1 MLETHFNWNDTIRSL
16 TVRAIYLVPDNI
28 PYQRS
33 LFVDDEK
40 NENTE
45 KLERTVEVLRNRFGP
60 NTITYAS
67 LLNNDKIPNIRLE
80 EMTMPKLLSR

>member
-1 MLETHFNWNDTIRSL
+1 M
-16 TVRAIYLVPDNI
+16 
-28 PYQRS
+28 
-33 LFVDDEK
+33 
-40 NENTE
+40 NTE

-80 EMTMPKLLSR
+80 EMIMPKLLSR

>member
-1 MLETHFNWNDTIRSL
+1 M
-16 TVRAIYLVPDNI
+16 YLVPDNI

-33 LFVDDEK
+33 LLIDDEK
-40 NENTE
+40 IENTE
-45 KLERTVEVLRNRFGP
+45 KLESTVEVLRDRFGP
-60 NTITYAS
+60 NTVTYAS